1 MKRIVKLFLLFPA
14 LLGCNS
20 LDEVYQGDKIILPYH
35 EGGEIV
41 ICTVEDAYGKV
52 LTNKQDCAFFVFDAS
67 LIPCME
73 LRTEI
78 ALWTQRNNALI
89 YEIDYTVINESN
101 SELLI
106 EMTVG
111 YYQWNEETSI
121 PCVYFFKEGQ
131 TKMRSDATNT
141 TTYLNRYIEVN
152 KPEN

>member
-14 LLGCNS
+14 LLGCKS
-20 LDEVYQGDKIILPYH
+20 LDEVYQGDKIILQYY

-41 ICTVEDAYGKV
+41 ICTVEDAYEKV
-52 LTNKQDCAFFVFDAS
+52 LTNKQDGAFFICDET
-67 LIPCME
+67 LIPCVE

-89 YEIDYTVINESN
+89 YEIDFTTINESN

-106 EMTVG
+106 EMTEG
-111 YYQWNEETSI
+111 YYQWSEKVSI